1 MWASA
6 ATSTTTGC
14 PARCR
19 LFERTLALAE
29 IPTRLDGLPDEL
41 QERLIN
47 WGYAVGDA
55 GLRKHLDE
63 AARRRPGFPYPDAG
77 V

>member
-1 MWASA
+1 MKRGDRDGVYVGIRSIDDYGLPGAL
-6 ATSTTTGC
+6 
-14 PARCR
+14 PA

-55 GLRKHLDE
+55 GLPE
-63 AARRRPGFPYPDAG
+63 APR
-77 V
+77 